1 MVTAEVAALAV
12 TVDVEQ
18 VAVVATRATALQMV
32 ASVLFLTVVIT
43 LVVATADLVVVDL
56 KTHLQLVVA
65 EATLVEAEEA
75 GALAEIIAGHL
86 AAVVVPTTQVHLN
99 LTQADLTTA
108 MALSL
113 SRDFK
118 QKEKIDAN

>member
-65 EATLVEAEEA
+65 EATLVEAEEVVQHLCKGS
-75 GALAEIIAGHL
+75 GAL
-86 AAVVVPTTQVHLN
+86 
-99 LTQADLTTA
+99 
-108 MALSL
+108 S
-113 SRDFK
+113 SRRRTRP
-118 QKEKIDAN
+118 ARV